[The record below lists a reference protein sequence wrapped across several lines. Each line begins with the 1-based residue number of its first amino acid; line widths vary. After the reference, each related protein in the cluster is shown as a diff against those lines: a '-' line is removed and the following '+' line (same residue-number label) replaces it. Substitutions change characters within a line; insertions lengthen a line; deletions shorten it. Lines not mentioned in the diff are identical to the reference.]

1 MTTQHRR
8 HPDRAL
14 TAVQVRQIKTPGR
27 HADGNGLYLLVEP
40 TGAKRWVLRTVVR
53 GRRRDIGL
61 GSARLVPLAEARE
74 TATLY
79 RKTARAGGDPIAE
92 HRKLNVIVPT
102 FEEAARLV
110 HEQHSR
116 AWRNAKHAE
125 QWINTLSHY
134 AFPHFGDRRVD
145 EVEQA
150 DVLRALSPIW
160 LTKPETARRVRQRI
174 RAVFDW
180 AKGAGHRRGD
190 NPVDGVARALP
201 HQNHRAAHHAAMPY
215 ADVPAFVWALRACDI
230 GEVTKLAFELL
241 IITGARTNEVL
252 GARWAEIDFDSA
264 VWTIPADRMKAGREH
279 RVPLA
284 PRAVEII
291 KRAKELSTGGDIVF
305 AGRSMNKP
313 LSNMV
318 LLMALRRMKLAVTAH
333 GFRSAFRD
341 WAAEQ
346 TNFSREVCEAALAHT
361 IKNKAEAAYRRGDL
375 LEKRRELMLA
385 WARYIFSPV
394 IKEKRRNVA
403 KTAKNPSSY
412 QAHDLE
418 STTPPS
424 KNVNTG

>member
-8 HPDRAL
+8 HPDRSL

-61 GSARLVPLAEARE
+61 GSARLVLLVEARE
-74 TATLY
+74 TAILY

-92 HRKLNVIVPT
+92 HRKPNVTVPT
-102 FEEAARLV
+102 FAEAARLV
-110 HEQHSR
+110 HQQHAP
-116 AWRNAKHAE
+116 AWRNPKHAE
-125 QWINTLSHY
+125 QWINTLSQY

-145 EVEQA
+145 EVEPA
-150 DVLRALSPIW
+150 DILRALSPIW
-160 LTKPETARRVRQRI
+160 LTKPETARRVRQRV

-180 AKGAGHRRGD
+180 AKGAGHRHGD

-201 HQNHRAAHHAAMPY
+201 RQNDRAAHHAALPY
-215 ADVPAFVWALRACDI
+215 GEVPAFVQALRAGDTSEI
-230 GEVTKLAFELL
+230 TALAFELL
-241 IITGARTNEVL
+241 ILTGARTGELL
-252 GARWAEIDFDSA
+252 GARWEEIDLDRGI
-264 VWTIPADRMKAGREH
+264 WTIPAGRMKARREH

-291 KRAKELSTGGDIVF
+291 ERAKSLSTGSDFVF
-305 AGRSMNKP
+305 PGRSAGKP

-318 LLMALRRMKLAVTAH
+318 FLKALERMKVDATAH

-361 IKNKAEAAYRRGDL
+361 IKNKSEAAYRRGDL
-375 LEKRRELMLA
+375 LEKRRELMVA
-385 WARYIFSPV
+385 WSRYLSTGLRASQKHARFS
-394 IKEKRRNVA
+394 KARAR
-403 KTAKNPSSY
+403 
-412 QAHDLE
+412 
-418 STTPPS
+418 
-424 KNVNTG
+424 